1 MLFNWHVSMLFSI
14 RGIYNLEVDR
24 VLIIGLIIK
33 CSALTCTTKSQLGF
47 NSTTILVLQLAS
59 TTSWSIIC
67 EHSIEELKLV
77 YRWGKVF
84 WEFHRLLEGSVGT
97 KQTFVQN
104 LSSRS
109 SFWNHNI
116 IFKIK
121 LLFWILELESSCGE
135 LNTTSL
141 FPLWAFS
148 SFIS

>member
-33 CSALTCTTKSQLGF
+33 CFSIDLHYKITIRIQF
-47 NSTTILVLQLAS
+47 NNYIGVAS

-109 SFWNHNI
+109 SIWNHNI